1 MLSANLCGGVGKT
14 TGTHSLSAS
23 ARRII
28 HRDDP
33 IVVVDT
39 DPQGSFTASM
49 FGAPAEDNELIL
61 IDFLEGKTKIENILT
76 EVGQNVWF
84 IKSNLNQ
91 VYIDKVLSKP
101 AEIKKGMLNFL

>member
-1 MLSANLCGGVGKT
+1 
-14 TGTHSLSAS
+14 
-23 ARRII
+23 
-28 HRDDP
+28 
-33 IVVVDT
+33 
-39 DPQGSFTASM
+39 M